1 MHWSEQN
8 EIGLGAEYTLYNYYY
23 FWKIIGTIL
32 GSARLTEIKPKL
44 RYGLV
49 RLSNIKGWDL
59 IT

>member
-32 GSARLTEIKPKL
+32 GCKI
-44 RYGLV
+44 
-49 RLSNIKGWDL
+49 N
-59 IT
+59 